1 VLIKK
6 CIKLDYFLFVG
17 LKAETL
23 FFLLKASSDMH
34 TTKYYWGRENFV
46 ENDQKCTWWLATLKK
61 MLEGK

>member
-1 VLIKK
+1 
-6 CIKLDYFLFVG
+6 LFVG

-61 MLEGK
+61 NAGR